1 MSIYKIG
8 RDTHV
13 ADQAWKLICELV
25 TNNICNNLY
34 LKLYV
39 MPLSITWLQFQIR
52 DRDNRKEA
60 TYLVCQLPDWENYS
74 VSTWS

>member
-1 MSIYKIG
+1 MSIYEIG
-8 RDTHV
+8 RNTH
-13 ADQAWKLICELV
+13 ASDQAWKLICELV
-25 TNNICNNLY
+25 TDYIYNNLY

-60 TYLVCQLPDWENYS
+60 THLVCQLPDWGNYR